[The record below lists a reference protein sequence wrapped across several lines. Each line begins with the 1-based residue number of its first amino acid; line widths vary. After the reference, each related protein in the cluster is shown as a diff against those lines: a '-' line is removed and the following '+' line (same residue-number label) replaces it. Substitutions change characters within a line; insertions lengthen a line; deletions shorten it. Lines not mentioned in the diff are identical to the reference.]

1 VSALWGWASLGL
13 LGAYHGLNPGMGW
26 LFAVALGMQERSG
39 RAVMAALP
47 PIALGHAISIALTV
61 GALALG
67 YLTVSPILLKWLV
80 AALLVAFGI
89 WKLIRPRHP
98 RWVGMRVTS
107 ADLVLWSFLMATAH
121 GAGLMLLP
129 IFLIGSGAAVAGAGH
144 VHGATGPWLTGW
156 PDYVAAVGV
165 HTLAM
170 LVVSAAIA
178 LVVYYKLGL
187 ALLRR
192 AWLNLDR
199 VWALALISAG
209 ALAVA

>member
-47 PIALGHAISIALTV
+47 PIALGHALSIGVTVAALV
-61 GALALG
+61 LG
-67 YLTVSPILLKWLV
+67 YLTVSPALLRWLV
-80 AALLVAFGI
+80 AALLIAFGV
-89 WKLIRPRHP
+89 WKLVRPRHP
-98 RWVGMRVTS
+98 RWVGMRVTA

-129 IFLIGSGAAVAGAGH
+129 LFLAGTGAAAAGAGH
-144 VHGATGPWLTGW
+144 VHGAGAPWLTGW
-156 PDYVAAVGV
+156 PDYIAAVGL

-170 LVVSAAIA
+170 LAVSAAIA

-192 AWLNLDR
+192 AWINLDR
-199 VWALALISAG
+199 LWALALISAG
-209 ALAVA
+209 LFAVA